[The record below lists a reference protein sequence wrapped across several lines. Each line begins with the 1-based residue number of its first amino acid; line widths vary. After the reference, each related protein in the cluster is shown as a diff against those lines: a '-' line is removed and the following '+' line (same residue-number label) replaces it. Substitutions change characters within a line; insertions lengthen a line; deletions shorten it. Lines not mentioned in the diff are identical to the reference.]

1 MKNKF
6 EYTPLGKVAQI
17 DISGVDKKVKE
28 NERQVRLCNFVDVYH
43 NWAITQDLYKDFMI
57 ASANEREIDLFKIK
71 KGQVAI
77 TKDSETRDDIGIAT
91 YIADDFQD
99 VILGY
104 HTALITPNEK
114 FLNGKF
120 LNAFLQSSTAKKHFE
135 NNASGSGQ
143 RYTLTNDSISSIKVP
158 LYDIKTQEK
167 IGNLFTLID
176 KKIVNNNKMN
186 KILENLAKTIYYY
199 WFVQYEF
206 PNKEGKPYKSSGG
219 EIIYSQELKR
229 EKPKDWTV
237 GKISTISSMIS
248 GYAFKSQDY
257 VLNGIYKLYTIKNVQ
272 DGYINANVDNRI
284 NVLPKEINKEC
295 KLKPKDLIMSLTG
308 NVGRVGLVY
317 EENTLLNQRV
327 LKIIPNEK
335 YDMFIYQILRN
346 NAFKEIMQRIASGT
360 SQKNLSP
367 SQVANFE
374 ILLPPIALL
383 DKFNILT
390 KSFIDKIVFNYKEN
404 QKLIELRDFLLP
416 LLMNG
421 QVTIKEAEEKFD
433 QTLKEEN
440 ITIFPNYD
448 LRFELWLQNQGLAA
462 RGDIDRKTLREIF
475 DAMDDNDK

>member
-6 EYTPLGKVAQI
+6 EYTPLGKIAQI
-17 DISGVDKKVKE
+17 DISGVDKKIKE

-104 HTALITPNEK
+104 HTALITPNDK
-114 FLNGKF
+114 LLNGKF
-120 LNAFLQSSTAKKHFE
+120 LNAFLHTSTAKKHFE

-176 KKIVNNNKMN
+176 KKIVNNNKTN
-186 KILENLAKTIYYY
+186 KILENLAKTIYDY

-206 PNKEGKPYKSSGG
+206 PNKEGNPYKSSGG
-219 EIIYSQELKR
+219 KMLYNKILKKEIPEIFEVANLMNNKLCKDIKSGVDYFLLKNYLPTSNVEGEKITDGDNVSFKNRESRANMQPTKYSVWFAKMKNSVKHISIPMNSDWFINKYILSTGFQGLQCDENSFAYIHSIINSSWFEKYKDVLSHGATQEAVNNEDL
-229 EKPKDWTV
+229 
-237 GKISTISSMIS
+237 
-248 GYAFKSQDY
+248 
-257 VLNGIYKLYTIKNVQ
+257 KNV
-272 DGYINANVDNRI
+272 
-284 NVLPKEINKEC
+284 
-295 KLKPKDLIMSLTG
+295 SF
-308 NVGRVGLVY
+308 
-317 EENTLLNQRV
+317 
-327 LKIIPNEK
+327 IIPTQEILDK
-335 YDMFIYQILRN
+335 YNR
-346 NAFKEIMQRIASGT
+346 
-360 SQKNLSP
+360 
-367 SQVANFE
+367 
-374 ILLPPIALL
+374 ILLPILEK
-383 DKFNILT
+383 KFSLI
-390 KSFIDKIVFNYKEN
+390 KEN
-404 QKLIELRDFLLP
+404 QVLESLRDFLLP

-421 QVTIKEAEEKFD
+421 QVTIKEAEEKVD
-433 QTLKEEN
+433 QTIKEEN
-440 ITIFPNYD
+440 ITMFPNYD

>member
-1 MKNKF
+1 MELIK
-6 EYTPLGKVAQI
+6 I
-17 DISGVDKKVKE
+17 KE

-77 TKDSETRDDIGIAT
+77 TKDSETRDDIGIST

-114 FLNGKF
+114 LLNGKF
-120 LNAFLQSSTAKKHFE
+120 LNAFLHTSTAKKHFE

-176 KKIVNNNKMN
+176 KKIFNNNKTN
-186 KILENLAKTIYYY
+186 KILENLAKTIYDY

-219 EIIYSQELKR
+219 EMTYSKELKR
-229 EKPKDWTV
+229 EIPKDWGISKFLNIARWISNSQPPKSEFIYTQREGYVRFIQNRDFENDNHITYVPYKKSLCTV
-237 GKISTISSMIS
+237 DNFDILIDKYGDAGMTRYGIKGVFNVALGKIDVNDKKFLEYVRSFLSSNSIYEYLHNSCMASTRASLSEENLASLYISIPQSEIVEK
-248 GYAFKSQDY
+248 FENI
-257 VLNGIYKLYTIKNVQ
+257 VHKLRTKILFVKEE
-272 DGYINANVDNRI
+272 NR
-284 NVLPKEINKEC
+284 
-295 KLKPKDLIMSLTG
+295 KLKDMS
-308 NVGRVGLVY
+308 N
-317 EENTLLNQRV
+317 
-327 LKIIPNEK
+327 
-335 YDMFIYQILRN
+335 
-346 NAFKEIMQRIASGT
+346 
-360 SQKNLSP
+360 
-367 SQVANFE
+367 
-374 ILLPPIALL
+374 
-383 DKFNILT
+383 
-390 KSFIDKIVFNYKEN
+390 
-404 QKLIELRDFLLP
+404 FLLP

-421 QVTIKEAEEKFD
+421 QVTIKEAEEKVD
-433 QTLKEEN
+433 QSIKEEN

>member
-43 NWAITQDLYKDFMI
+43 NWSISHDLYDDFMI

-77 TKDSETRDDIGIAT
+77 TKDSETRDDIGIST

-114 FLNGKF
+114 LLNGKF
-120 LNAFLQSSTAKKHFE
+120 LNAFFHTSTAKKHFE

-176 KKIVNNNKMN
+176 KKIVNNNKTN
-186 KILENLAKTIYYY
+186 KILENLAQTIYDY

-206 PNKEGKPYKSSGG
+206 PNKEGNPYKSSGG
-219 EIIYSQELKR
+219 EMIYCYELRK
-229 EKPKDWTV
+229 ELPKDWCTC
-237 GKISTISSMIS
+237 KISDILFENSKSKIQVNQARLIKGEYPYFTSGEEILYVKEPLIDGNNIFMSTGGNSVVKIYSGKCSYSTDTWSINADIYTYILFNYLKSINKHINENYFAGSGLKHLQKDMIKKLSIIKPTNKIISKYNTIV
-248 GYAFKSQDY
+248 QT
-257 VLNGIYKLYTIKNVQ
+257 IYKNIALNE
-272 DGYINANVDNRI
+272 
-284 NVLPKEINKEC
+284 KENF
-295 KLKPKDLIMSLTG
+295 KLK
-308 NVGRVGLVY
+308 
-317 EENTLLNQRV
+317 
-327 LKIIPNEK
+327 
-335 YDMFIYQILRN
+335 
-346 NAFKEIMQRIASGT
+346 
-360 SQKNLSP
+360 
-367 SQVANFE
+367 
-374 ILLPPIALL
+374 
-383 DKFNILT
+383 
-390 KSFIDKIVFNYKEN
+390 
-404 QKLIELRDFLLP
+404 ELRDFLLP

-421 QVTIKEAEEKFD
+421 QVTIKEAEEKID
-433 QTLKEEN
+433 QTIKEKN

-448 LRFELWLQNQGLAA
+448 VRFELWLQNQGLAA

-475 DAMDDNDK
+475 DTMDDNDK